1 MKVERFKCRLM
12 NIIKDLGDEKNNLS
26 PELVDIISEEVS
38 VFHQELEI
46 QNEELRRIQRELENK
61 QSHFY
66 SIFDEA
72 PVGYAICDLEGVVF
86 RVNSTFLD
94 MLNLD
99 ISDVLNHNLSELVAE
114 DSQDDYYF
122 LFKELKKTENNI
134 SKDLFFD
141 LNQKSV
147 SLKTVSN
154 IFEKDQNIFVR
165 MVFIKNY

>member
-12 NIIKDLGDEKNNLS
+12 NIIKDLGDEQNKVS
-26 PELVDIISEEVS
+26 PKLMDIISEEVS

-72 PVGYAICDLEGVVF
+72 PVGYAICDLEGIVTKI
-86 RVNSTFLD
+86 NSTFLN

-99 ISDVLNHNLSELVAE
+99 ISDVINHNLSELVSE
-114 DSQDDYYF
+114 DSQDDFYF
-122 LFKELKKTENNI
+122 LFKDLKKSENNI
-134 SKDLFFD
+134 SKDLLFD
-141 LNQKSV
+141 LNQEV
-147 SLKTVSN
+147 VNLKTVSN
-154 IFEKDQNIFVR
+154 VFEKDKNTFVR
-165 MVFIKNY
+165 MVFIKDY